1 MQGIASSQVGAS
13 QQGELQGGLSSM
25 MSLTS
30 IISPILMTQTFGL
43 FTSDQGPVYFPGAAF
58 LLAGVL
64 TIGSLGLFIRVT
76 RGLTATKPQ

>member
-1 MQGIASSQVGAS
+1 
-13 QQGELQGGLSSM
+13 M

-76 RGLTATKPQ
+76 RGLAATKPQ